1 MTNEQLRMQMLAGI
15 ITESQY
21 KLQLNE
27 GQVKTLDASTMK
39 ITGDQDITPG
49 ALKKGMIIAKNKSYS
64 NKEELKDYAGE
75 FTRIDA
81 DNNIFWKTPD
91 GKETGWSEP
100 SDLVIVT
107 NL

>member
-1 MTNEQLRMQMLAGI
+1 MLAGI

-21 KLQLNE
+21 KEKLNE
-27 GQVKTLDASTMK
+27 GQLKTLDASTMK
-39 ITGDQDITPG
+39 VTGDQDITPG
-49 ALKKGMIIAKNKSYS
+49 ALKKGMIIAKNKSYK
-64 NKEELKDYAGE
+64 NKEELKPYAGE
-75 FTRIDA
+75 FTRIDS